1 MSTYRFQ
8 ETLEKLPIPDL
19 VQTCNAYLEALK
31 PLQTEQEH
39 ENTKIAVDKFLNGSG
54 IGHYLDRELRQY
66 AKTRPSYIEQFWY
79 DSYLNYDS
87 PVVLNLNPFFLLED
101 DPFTNESS
109 SINPQVKRAP
119 I

>member
-39 ENTKIAVDKFLNGSG
+39 ENTKIAVDKFSMVAIPKPL
-54 IGHYLDRELRQY
+54 IMEWLQE
-66 AKTRPSYIEQFWY
+66 
-79 DSYLNYDS
+79 
-87 PVVLNLNPFFLLED
+87 VVLV
-101 DPFTNESS
+101 
-109 SINPQVKRAP
+109 I

>member
-39 ENTKIAVDKFLNGSG
+39 EKYQNCRGQIS
-54 IGHYLDRELRQY
+54 Q
-66 AKTRPSYIEQFWY
+66 W
-79 DSYLNYDS
+79 
-87 PVVLNLNPFFLLED
+87 
-101 DPFTNESS
+101 
-109 SINPQVKRAP
+109 
-119 I
+119 